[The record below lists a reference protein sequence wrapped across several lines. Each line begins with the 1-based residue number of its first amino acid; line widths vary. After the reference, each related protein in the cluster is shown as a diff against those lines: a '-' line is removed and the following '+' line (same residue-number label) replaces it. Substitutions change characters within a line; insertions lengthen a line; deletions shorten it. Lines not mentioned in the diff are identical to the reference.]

1 MMSMEKGWRE
11 ESTELAGRWD
21 RGNTEGGMG
30 GFVRRIPEVAGWTL
44 LSRVLG
50 LLRDILLFASLG
62 SGLWNSAFILAFTLP
77 NLFRRL
83 LGEGALTSSAI
94 PVLAQ
99 TLERRGAAATHQLL
113 NALVVRVGGGLL
125 LLSVLVIGL
134 LGLVDG
140 GSGLAERWLAGAQ
153 LGQWLF
159 PYVVFIC
166 VGALFCGALNVFG
179 RFTLAALNQ
188 VWLNLAMIGVLVAG
202 LWTEATVEERV
213 WWLCGGVLAGG
224 LLQLLIPMVGLRK
237 SGWRATVVGR
247 GRSDELDRLVR
258 LFLPALLGAAI
269 FQVNILVARLL
280 AFSLNDTATGLL
292 YLANRLVE
300 LPLGVFAIAVTTV
313 VFPEL
318 SRLHAARDPVG
329 FGATYREGLRFI
341 LGITLPAMVGLQ
353 MLSVP
358 ILGLLFEWGYFGSG
372 DVAAARPVLLA
383 AAAGLP
389 FFAWSTLL
397 TRGYYARQE
406 MRVPVRLAGLNLV
419 LNLGLGL
426 WLMQIWGA
434 VGLALANSLAGLLHC
449 VALRIGF
456 PLEKA
461 ADGQAER
468 RDGRALLAGLGLMV
482 LVLLGGRFGIHA
494 LMEVSKA
501 RHLVEVLLLIP
512 LAVVV
517 YGGGLALCGHSLVGR
532 LRRRFGIG

>member
-1 MMSMEKGWRE
+1 
-11 ESTELAGRWD
+11 
-21 RGNTEGGMG
+21 MG
-30 GFVRRIPEVAGWTL
+30 GIVRRIPEVAGWTL

-99 TLERRGAAATHQLL
+99 TLEVSGAGATHRLL
-113 NALVVRVGGGLL
+113 NALLVRVGGGLL

-134 LGLVDG
+134 LGLVVE
-140 GSGLAERWLAGAQ
+140 GSEIAERWRAGAQ

-159 PYVVFIC
+159 PYVIFIC

-179 RFTLAALNQ
+179 RFALAALNQ

-202 LWTEATVEERV
+202 LLTDATVVERV

-224 LLQLLIPMVGLRK
+224 LLQMLIPMVGLRQ
-237 SGWRATVVGR
+237 SGWRVRAGS
-247 GRSDELDRLVR
+247 GESGQELDRLVR

-269 FQVNILVARLL
+269 FQINILVARLL

-318 SRLHAARDPVG
+318 SRLHAARDPVA
-329 FGATYREGLRFI
+329 FGNTYREGLRFI
-341 LGITLPAMVGLQ
+341 MGITVPAMVGLQ
-353 MLSVP
+353 LLATP

-372 DVAAARPVLLA
+372 DVAAARPVLVA

-389 FFAWSTLL
+389 FFAWATLL

-406 MRVPVRLAGLNLV
+406 MRIPVRLAGLNLV

-449 VALRIGF
+449 VALRMGF

-461 ADGQAER
+461 ADGKAER
-468 RDGRALLAGLGLMV
+468 RDGWALLVGLVLMV
-482 LVLLGGRFGIHA
+482 LVLLVGRAGIHTF
-494 LMEVSKA
+494 MEVSKV
-501 RHLVEVLLLIP
+501 RHLVESALLIP
-512 LAVVV
+512 LAVVI
-517 YGGGLALCGHSLVGR
+517 YGGGLGLCGHSLIVR
-532 LRRRFGIG
+532 LRKRFGFRWSGAG